1 MTPQHYNKVI
11 EIKRPTSYQGART
24 QGILKNDSRNEYY
37 VGQNKTSHSKTRSFY
52 AIDLNHSGNV
62 NSVSMIKPST
72 IKPILKDKYQI
83 AIKSKPA
90 GVANGGYNDF
100 RPGKRMMNGHSQ

>member
-37 VGQNKTSHSKTRSFY
+37 VGQNKTSHSK
-52 AIDLNHSGNV
+52 
-62 NSVSMIKPST
+62 
-72 IKPILKDKYQI
+72 
-83 AIKSKPA
+83 
-90 GVANGGYNDF
+90 
-100 RPGKRMMNGHSQ
+100 